1 MNRMDPQLSS
11 EGTRECQTRWE
22 GTSNRLLITLL
33 LFFSSKSTEKRVKKT
48 RFEKSASAVFQSSS

>member
-1 MNRMDPQLSS
+1 MNRIDPQLSS

-33 LFFSSKSTEKRVKKT
+33 LFFSSKSTQKGGQKDLFRKIC
-48 RFEKSASAVFQSSS
+48 